1 MLHRQ
6 RKIKNFEI
14 FYEFLGCTK
23 RLLELLLEFS
33 YKILGKNKLEFT
45 QTTKLLQGPVYWVR
59 LRYCLCP

>member
-45 QTTKLLQGPVYWVR
+45 QTTKLLQGPVY
-59 LRYCLCP
+59 